1 MNPELFDQ
9 LITSIEQAGAIKRGE
24 LEPGRK
30 LTISPPDV
38 KKIREGYK
46 LSQQQFANMLG
57 ISVKTLHN
65 WEQGRREPVGAARVL
80 LHVAEKHPKELLD
93 TVKELV

>member
-9 LITSIEQAGAIKRGE
+9 LIASIEQAGSIKRGK

-30 LTISPPDV
+30 FTVANPDV

-46 LSQQQFANMLG
+46 LSQYEFARMLG

-80 LHVAEKHPKELLD
+80 LLVAENILKNCS
-93 TVKELV
+93 TQ